1 MSGMATAGWEE
12 ENEENGEEGCEVLE
26 KGRNGAVELW
36 LRKSRRGRLRQCCTE
51 SGDKEKGKGREGR
64 RGTSECSLPRCCLLR
79 IRLQKSREKSSVRLT
94 SAVHKCA

>member
-1 MSGMATAGWEE
+1 MRLRRKGGGPVSGMATAGWEE

-51 SGDKEKGKGREGR
+51 SGGG
-64 RGTSECSLPRCCLLR
+64 
-79 IRLQKSREKSSVRLT
+79 
-94 SAVHKCA
+94 